1 MSQATKVRR
10 NHRLV
15 YITQYLTQRPNQ
27 LVHLSYFA
35 DYFNC
40 AKSSISE
47 DLDYIRGVLSEN
59 QMGTIKTI
67 SGVSGGV
74 LYQPMVGETEAQQ
87 LIQTLFQQLKTG
99 KRILPGNYIY
109 LTDILQQPSL
119 VHSIAKKI
127 ASVYQDRGIDV
138 VVTIETKGIGLA
150 AAVAHFLNVDYLVV
164 RRDSQD
170 TEGSTIS
177 TNFVSGIH
185 RTVKKMELSKSS
197 LKADSKVLIVDDFMR
212 NGGTME
218 GLVNLMHEFDCY
230 VDSICV
236 LVDNSPELQTNLPD
250 YQSLIKVE
258 IVYDQES
265 SKFVLAA
272 EKGTIF
278 I

>member
-1 MSQATKVRR
+1 MNQPTKVRR

-15 YITQYLTQRPNQ
+15 YITQYLTERPNQ

-35 DYFNC
+35 NYFNC

-47 DLDYIRGVLSEN
+47 DLDFIRGVLAEN
-59 QMGTIKTI
+59 QMGTIKTV
-67 SGVSGGV
+67 SGVTGGV
-74 LYQPMVGETEAQQ
+74 IYQPQLGDKEIQQ
-87 LIQTLFQQLKTG
+87 LIKTLIQQLKTG

-119 VHSIAKKI
+119 VDSIAKLI
-127 ASVYQDRGIDV
+127 AAHYQDRKIDA

-150 AAVAHFLNVDYLVV
+150 SAVARFLNVDYLIV

-177 TNFVSGIH
+177 INYVSGIH

-197 LKADSKVLIVDDFMR
+197 LKADSHVLVVDDFMR

-218 GLVNLMHEFDCY
+218 GLISLIHEFDSH

-236 LVDNSPELQTNLPD
+236 LVDNSPEKQIHLPE
-250 YQSLIKVE
+250 YQSIIKVE
-258 IVYDQES
+258 IVYNQEN
-265 SKFVLAA
+265 SKFELAV

-278 I
+278 A